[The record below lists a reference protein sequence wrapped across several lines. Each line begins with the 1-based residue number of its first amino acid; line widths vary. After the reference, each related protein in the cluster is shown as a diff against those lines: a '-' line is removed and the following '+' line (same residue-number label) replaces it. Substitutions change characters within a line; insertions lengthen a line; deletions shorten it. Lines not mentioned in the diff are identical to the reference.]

1 MEKAKKVASAILEG
15 LSLEEKKVM
24 AKILIASN
32 EEVEKELGHTK
43 EQALKSFAKVSL
55 DRHRQLLIKN

>member
-1 MEKAKKVASAILEG
+1 
-15 LSLEEKKVM
+15 M

-43 EQALKSFAKVSL
+43 EQVLKNFAKVSL
-55 DRHRQLLIKN
+55 DRQLKGGKQNANS